1 MIRGMHYMCWF
12 KDDWNYHPSMPMKRL
27 QQIQDIVDMN
37 GNLLLWSCLGSGAV
51 GLPYLEKEANEVIP
65 PRLRFYGYMNDKEF
79 CQECGKRGITAFA
92 VVWMAQ
98 LWEFPAEFNDDESE
112 LLALNKLRGVGK
124 KGWLG
129 IRELS
134 TDRYPKLF
142 PPMRT
147 YFPEGIRDAD
157 GQPLKDFLHAFKAM
171 TLDGN
176 DIFSTWLMVPGHD
189 HLCYTPCANKSSY
202 LQYLRREIE
211 MIVDVGAQ
219 GIHLDEYDVQLH
231 AVKNGGCFCKEC
243 MQGFRTYLQQHP
255 CEESTLLNLDRFD
268 YRTFLQEKGYV
279 DQDLLAQQDE
289 RRWSIPLFKQFIRF
303 NLERTVQNVADLTG
317 YAKAYAL
324 QQRGETILVTV
335 NMFNC
340 LPHTGLIRTYC
351 DLIVGEKSEIKLRQ
365 DGFYRFGRAY
375 MQEKEGSF
383 IEDPNPHILQ
393 IVEDI
398 ENNKHDTYI
407 LFMMEPLA
415 QGFNGA
421 IPYGAWLMNF
431 KQDSFYPA
439 MHVER
444 KMGQWLQEHEFL
456 FTHQPVAETALVYD
470 LRSAL
475 ESELFLGGHLERGGG
490 FRTFHEL
497 TQMLCNAHILYTVLY
512 VSDDQPLTPER
523 LSSYKK
529 LILPD
534 AFSLHDEEIAAIRS
548 WMSQGGKIAALGKVD
563 RKLYDTRFTYSK
575 FVEFIQWLKEG
586 GQILEAEDIE
596 KIGIGLHKRA
606 QGYTLHLVNYQLNS
620 WSREIEPV
628 AAMSFK
634 LSWKPERVEVYSFPE
649 SEVAA
654 SIEGN
659 MLHIKKLG
667 IYTIVD
673 LQ

>member
-444 KMGQWLQEHEFL
+444 KRGQWLQEHEFL